1 MKNMILG
8 VAALLCIGLL
18 AAFSY
23 RTSHTTAPGTEQEF
37 QTFLKQF
44 PLAPLPYELSA
55 ATLKDNMMAGLRL
68 DDESDPLDV
77 QELVIPER
85 KSVDDPK
92 GFIPGNRS
100 SKMSRVPLFD
110 EPVSRVETEQY
121 VGVIYNQ
128 SRGYSHLYNA
138 YWVAVFDKKGNL
150 IANNLVAGTGRTE
163 INSTRIDEQLIA
175 HSETYKIHWKNDLNQ
190 NGTLGNEI
198 TGLWRDSAIEID
210 LKKAKEA
217 PVKKKNK
224 PAAKREPVV
233 QQSGAK

>member
-1 MKNMILG
+1 MKNMTLG

-23 RTSHTTAPGTEQEF
+23 QSNSTTAPGTEQEF

-44 PLAPLPYELSA
+44 PLAHLPYELSA

-68 DDESDPLDV
+68 DDDRDPLDV

-92 GFIPGNRS
+92 GFIPGSRA

-128 SRGYSHLYNA
+128 SRGYNHLYNA
-138 YWVAVFDKKGNL
+138 YWIAVFDKKGILMANNL
-150 IANNLVAGTGRTE
+150 IASTSRTA
-163 INSTRIDEQLIA
+163 ITSTRIDEQLIA

-198 TGLWRDSAIEID
+198 TGLGRDSATEID
-210 LKKAKEA
+210 LKKPAEA
-217 PVKKKNK
+217 PQKKKNK